1 MAYNIH
7 PEKGMINRGNWYRIK
22 ECMKKAAKG
31 EAITVGF
38 LGGSITQG
46 CLSST
51 PETCYAYLVYE
62 WWKGKFPQ
70 SEIAFINAGI
80 GGTTSQFGV
89 ARVDDH
95 LLKYDPDFVLI
106 EFAVNDDNTEFFEE
120 TYEGLVRRTL
130 SDKCDPAVMLMN
142 NVKYDD
148 GLNAEEMHLKVA
160 KAYELPMVSMKSTI
174 WPEVEAGRIPNR
186 EITPDDLHPNDE
198 GHKLVA
204 QVIIT
209 FLEQVYEDMETEEMP
224 SDFGGNVL
232 PAPITANAYENSVR
246 YQNDNST
253 PQVSGFEADSEPQKD
268 IREIFR
274 KGWTAWKEGDKISFT
289 INCSGV
295 AVQYRKSV
303 KQPTPVAKVVVDGK
317 EEEAVILDGNFKEDW
332 GDCLYIDTVT
342 RHMKPCR
349 HKVEITIIEA
359 HEDDVVPFYLVSVIG
374 SNEKKTEK
382 RKPGK
387 RNLKEKKEGGK
398 SPVSLKSLG
407 EYMKGAEG
415 SKRSI
420 MQTLLAGFLIPVI
433 MMIVL
438 GTVSYNMASSGILTK
453 YKESAMST
461 VAAVGNYC
469 NLVCDSISS
478 KALELITNSDVGDYY
493 DKYYKKQDS
502 KGMESFRSAK
512 SIISNTK
519 STNKYIFSCSVIP
532 ENGSYISTITGSM
545 SENIYEDFQNTVEGQ
560 YFVENPNQKN
570 KWLGYHTYLDEYLNS
585 DPEKY
590 AMTFYQKTMKS
601 GSMLVMD
608 IEMETAMEILDQMDF
623 GNNSIRALISP
634 DGREVISIKGKE
646 GEPVEETYFVGND
659 FYEETKASE
668 ETGSMD
674 VKMNGK
680 KYVYIYTPVGKTGA
694 MICALIPRSNLLGQ
708 VGTIKYITIIM
719 VILAAGAALA
729 IGMMISMGISKTVK
743 SMTSGLSKVAEGD
756 LTNDFSTKRQ
766 DEFKILT
773 SGLNS
778 MMESMRTLMQDMKQF
793 GTKVSAL
800 SVDVSEK
807 TEAVSTSM
815 DDISRAMDEV
825 AKGVQNQA
833 EDTENS
839 NEKMLSLSENI
850 NDVTEKTSGMG
861 SAADKAIDA
870 VEKGKIIVQNLSDK
884 SDTTV
889 SLTQILVK
897 DIDEVQRS
905 SEEIKNFV
913 DVISSIAGQT
923 NLLSLNA
930 SIEAARAGEAGKGF
944 AVVAEEIRKL
954 ADQSKESGNKIRD
967 IVEMIGNTTDK
978 TTASAKEAVDMVNE
992 QAKALAQTVE
1002 VFGMIQG
1009 CVEELVDGI
1018 RTITLR
1024 LEKTV
1029 EEKEAVQNSIQNISA
1044 VSEEVAA
1051 STQEVT
1057 ATLGEQAHVVQ
1068 NLKEEVEKLEEDAQ
1082 KLNASIERFKI

>member
-1 MAYNIH
+1 MAYNVH

-22 ECMKKAAKG
+22 KCMKKAAAG

-46 CLSST
+46 SLSST

-62 WWKGKFPQ
+62 WWKEKFPQ
-70 SEIAFINAGI
+70 SEITFINAGI

-89 ARVDDH
+89 SRVEDH
-95 LLKYDPDFVLI
+95 LLKYEPDFALI
-106 EFAVNDDNTEFFEE
+106 EFAVNDDNTEFFME
-120 TYEGLVRRTL
+120 TYEGLIRRTL

-148 GLNAEEMHLKVA
+148 GLSAEGMHLKVA

-174 WPEVEAGRIPNR
+174 WPEIQSGRIPNR

-204 QVIIT
+204 QVITT
-209 FLEQVYEDMETEEMP
+209 FLEEVFADMETEEAP

-232 PAPITANAYENSVR
+232 PAPITDNAYEDSIR
-246 YQNDNST
+246 YQNHNSK
-253 PQVSGFEADSEPQKD
+253 PKISGFEADTEPQKD

-274 KGWTAWKEGDKISFT
+274 KGWTAWKEGDTISFT
-289 INCSGV
+289 IDCSGV

-303 KQPTPVAKVVVDGK
+303 KQPTPIAKVVVDGK

-342 RHMKPCR
+342 RHMKPGR

-359 HEDDVVPFYLVSVIG
+359 HEEDVVPFYLVSVIG
-374 SNEKKTEK
+374 SKEKKT
-382 RKPGK
+382 
-387 RNLKEKKEGGK
+387 KKGK
-398 SPVSLKSLG
+398 SLTGPTNGK
-407 EYMKGAEG
+407 EDRKGAAG

-420 MQTLLAGFLIPVI
+420 MQTLLIGFLIPVL
-433 MMIVL
+433 MMIIL
-438 GTVSYNMASSGILTK
+438 GTVCYNMASSSILTK

-461 VAAVGNYC
+461 VTAVGNYC
-469 NLVCDSISS
+469 ELVCDSISS
-478 KALELITNSDVGDYY
+478 KALELVTNSDVGDYY
-493 DKYYKKQDS
+493 DKYYKKQDA
-502 KGMESFRSAK
+502 KGMESFRNAK
-512 SIISNTK
+512 ANIVNAK
-519 STNKYIFSCSVIP
+519 STNKYVYSCTVIP
-532 ENGSYISTITGSM
+532 ENGSYLSTLTGSM
-545 SENIYEDFQNTVEGQ
+545 SENVYEDFLNTPEGQ
-560 YFVENPNQKN
+560 YFAENPSKKN
-570 KWLGYHTYLDEYLNS
+570 KWFGYHSYLDEYLSS
-585 DPEKY
+585 DAGKY
-590 AMTFYQKTMKS
+590 ALTFCQKTMKS
-601 GSMLVMD
+601 DSVLVMD
-608 IEMETAMEILDQMDF
+608 IDMETAKEMLDQMDF
-623 GNNSIRALISP
+623 GKNSIRALVSA
-634 DGREVISIKGKE
+634 DGREVVSIKGKE
-646 GEPVEETYFVGND
+646 EEPVEETYFVGNS
-659 FYEETKASE
+659 FFENSKEAE

-674 VKMNGK
+674 VKLKGK
-680 KYVYIYTPVGKTGA
+680 RYVYIYTPVGKTGA

-743 SMTSGLSKVAEGD
+743 SMTTGLSKVAEGD
-756 LTNDFSTKRQ
+756 LTNDFTTKRQ
-766 DEFKILT
+766 DEFKILS

-778 MMESMRTLMQDMKQF
+778 MMESMRMLMQDMKQF
-793 GTKVSAL
+793 GNKVSGL
-800 SVDVSEK
+800 SIDVFEK

-850 NDVTEKTSGMG
+850 NDVTGKTSSMG
-861 SAADKAIDA
+861 DAADKAIDA
-870 VEKGKIIVQNLSDK
+870 VEKGKIIVQDLSNK

-889 SLTQILVK
+889 SLTQILVT
-897 DIDEVQRS
+897 DIDEVQKS
-905 SEEIKNFV
+905 SEEIKSFV
-913 DVISSIAGQT
+913 DVINSIAGQT

-930 SIEAARAGEAGKGF
+930 SIEAARAGEAGRGF

-954 ADQSKESGNKIRD
+954 ADQSKESGNKIRE
-967 IVEMIGNTTDK
+967 IVEVIGSTTDK
-978 TTASAKEAVDMVNE
+978 TTESAKEAVDMVNQ
-992 QAKALAQTVE
+992 QAKALTQTVE
-1002 VFGMIQG
+1002 VFGMIQT
-1009 CVEELVDGI
+1009 CVEELVEGI
-1018 RTITLR
+1018 RAITLR
-1024 LEKTV
+1024 LERTV

-1057 ATLGEQAHVVQ
+1057 ATLSEQAHVVQ
-1068 NLKEEVEKLEEDAQ
+1068 NLKEEVERLEEDAQ
-1082 KLNASIERFKI
+1082 KLNASIDRFKI